1 VRILLRVRP
10 VTLCAASRLMIP
22 ASEPQIRQSAGLL
35 LKNNL
40 KQQYAGTPPDY
51 QEYIKVA
58 TYHHATLLPAVTMR
72 LWTSP

>member
-1 VRILLRVRP
+1 MQPMRLRTANMHSSCVGP
-10 VTLCAASRLMIP
+10 LD
-22 ASEPQIRQSAGLL
+22 PQIRQSAGLL

-58 TYHHATLLPAVTMR
+58 TYHHATLLPVVTMR
-72 LWTSP
+72 L